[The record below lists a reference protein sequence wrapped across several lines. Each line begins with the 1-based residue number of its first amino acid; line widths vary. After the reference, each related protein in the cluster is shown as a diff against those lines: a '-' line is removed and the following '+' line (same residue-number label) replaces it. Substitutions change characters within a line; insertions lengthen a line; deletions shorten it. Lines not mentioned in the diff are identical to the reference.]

1 MKKEKKEE
9 MKLKLIELRKEIEK
23 MVDFIF
29 LEIPA
34 KLQDIKGRIDLNQRL
49 ISTIEQGKWTP
60 MSMSTT

>member
-29 LEIPA
+29 LEIQA

-49 ISTIEQGKWTP
+49 ISTIEQGK
-60 MSMSTT
+60 